1 MGPLSLVST
10 SRGPRPEGLADPT
23 RASHGAKSTWG
34 PSLSPGRKARWKPPL
49 LLAHPSPDNTLFC
62 GQNLR
67 GAKGPTSS

>member
-1 MGPLSLVST
+1 MGTVLE
-10 SRGPRPEGLADPT
+10 PREEGKMEA
-23 RASHGAKSTWG
+23 
-34 PSLSPGRKARWKPPL
+34 L